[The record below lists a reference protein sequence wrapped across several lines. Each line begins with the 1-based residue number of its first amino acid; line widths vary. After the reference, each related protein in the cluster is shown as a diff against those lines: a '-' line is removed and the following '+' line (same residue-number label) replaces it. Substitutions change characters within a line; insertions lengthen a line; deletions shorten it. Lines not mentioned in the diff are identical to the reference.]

1 MNLNLGPLIGNL
13 HRYPVPIGQ
22 TSPETLSF
30 LRPQRSCLP
39 SCRTDKHLELHDYG
53 WVTSQRTTSQ
63 LLSVSEDH
71 QVHSEACLRQLPIST
86 PHQRRYHVHIGSSSR
101 SCVTVLRLA

>member
-30 LRPQRSCLP
+30 LRPQRSCL
-39 SCRTDKHLELHDYG
+39 RLF
-53 WVTSQRTTSQ
+53 
-63 LLSVSEDH
+63 LLS
-71 QVHSEACLRQLPIST
+71 HSVQIKVTEATPGGTLKAPNRPGYKHEVELRFI
-86 PHQRRYHVHIGSSSR
+86 SSR
-101 SCVTVLRLA
+101 RQDAASRR